1 MAKPTRVR
9 FKVLFFAVMLA
20 GVTYLDRVA
29 ISKTSSNIMADLH
42 LTNTEMGWVFSAF
55 TIAYGIFEIPT
66 GYWGDLIGSRRVL
79 TRIVAW
85 WSSFTVATSLA
96 FNLPSLIAV
105 RFLFGIGEAG
115 AWPNAARTF
124 SRWFPAGE
132 RGTAQ
137 GIFFMGAHLA
147 GGLTPMLVTAMLGVM
162 NWRWIF
168 VIFGLVGFVWAASW
182 YWWFRDDPSEHSSVN
197 AEELH
202 HIQGGRMIEAP
213 HAMHLSEFA
222 GVLANKNIIFLC
234 LMYFTQT
241 YGFYFYITWLP
252 SYLEKARGFT
262 GMKSGFL
269 AGLPMLLSVVA
280 DLVGGLTTDAAVRKF
295 GRRWGRAMVG
305 IGSFLSAS
313 IALAMGTAASDPI
326 WAAVL
331 ISIAAASA
339 NFPLGAAWSACI
351 DIGGNRAGVVS
362 AYMNTAGQVGG
373 ALSPLILGYV
383 LDSTGSYDAPLYL
396 TAVLY
401 FFGAMMWFGIN
412 ASKPMFGE
420 GRLEE
425 DHS

>member
-1 MAKPTRVR
+1 MPNKPSRVR
-9 FKVLFFAVMLA
+9 FQVLLFTVLLA

-29 ISKTSSNIMADLH
+29 IAITSKDITRDLG
-42 LTNTEMGWVFSAF
+42 LTTVEMGWVFSAF

-66 GYWGDLIGSRRVL
+66 GYWGDRIGSRQVL

-85 WSSFTVATSLA
+85 WSAFTMATSLA
-96 FNLPSLIAV
+96 FNLPSLLAV

-162 NWRWIF
+162 TWHWIF
-168 VIFGLVGFVWAASW
+168 VIFGLVGFVWAGSW
-182 YWWFRDDPSEHSSVN
+182 YYWFRDDPSEHASVN

-202 HIQGGRMIEAP
+202 LIQGGRRVEAP
-213 HAMHLSEFA
+213 HAMVLSEFA
-222 GVLANKNIIFLC
+222 DVLKHKNIILLC

-252 SYLEKARGFT
+252 TYLEKVRGFS
-262 GMKSGFL
+262 GMKGGFL
-269 AGLPMLLSVVA
+269 AGMPLLLSVVA
-280 DLVGGLTTDAAVRKF
+280 DLLGGLSTDAAVRKF
-295 GRRWGRAMVG
+295 GRRWGRALIGV
-305 IGSFLSAS
+305 GSFLSAAV
-313 IALAMGTAASDPI
+313 ALALGTAASDPI
-326 WAAVL
+326 TAAIL

-362 AYMNTAGQVGG
+362 AYMNTAGQIGG
-373 ALSPLILGYV
+373 ALSPVILAYM
-383 LDSTGSYDAPLYL
+383 LKNFDSWNAPLYF
-396 TAVLY
+396 TAILY
-401 FFGAMMWFGIN
+401 VFGALMWFGIN
-412 ASKPMFGE
+412 AERPIFE
-420 GRLEE
+420 RHP
-425 DHS
+425 D